1 MSVSICC
8 CQLELYHMQ
17 LNHSGKKGQD
27 LLFYCCVQA
36 CSTAWMNTET
46 RKEGGM
52 GWGSLSGTLLAFTG
66 SVSTVTDWEH
76 GKGLCLR
83 RKHLIISG
91 FTYSEFSQKTLSGIP
106 LCIAQRFFLLSF
118 ILNGHRLRVICS
130 LCIVTMVQWNL
141 SGYDF
146 NCLWLGMYGSPFCTS
161 LDFVFDSGHHWSIC

>member
-1 MSVSICC
+1 MLLSVRVISHAT
-8 CQLELYHMQ
+8 E
-17 LNHSGKKGQD
+17 SFRKKKGQD
-27 LLFYCCVQA
+27 LLFYCCMQA

-46 RKEGGM
+46 KKEGGM

-66 SVSTVTDWEH
+66 SVSTVTDSEH
-76 GKGLCLR
+76 GKGLCRR

-106 LCIAQRFFLLSF
+106 LCIAQRFYFLSF
-118 ILNGHRLRVICS
+118 ILNGHRLRAICS

-161 LDFVFDSGHHWSIC
+161 LDFVFDSGHHWSMC